1 MHIATN
7 VRRKH
12 MDQAPNSLVVEGSDG
27 LRTSVARKDLAVGI
41 MDRLSRLI
49 RANINY
55 ELDRAEDPEKMLGQI
70 LRDMQ
75 SSNATARAQT
85 VAMIAQEKE
94 LEAELAQTRRLA
106 AEWGYKAGIAVSLGK
121 DDLARQA
128 LRRKFD
134 NEENGRVY
142 EQQLNTQKQVVA
154 RLKDQLGQLEI
165 KYQAMLSRREVLV
178 ARHRL
183 AAAQETVAKGLTSI
197 SETSAP
203 AEMERMERKIRSQEA
218 RANAMVELTDNSF
231 DAQILSVDGPRIE
244 AELQALKARTPAA
257 SVSPARADMVA
268 LEEFGELEVFDI
280 DAEIDALKSGL

>member
-1 MHIATN
+1 LH
-7 VRRKH
+7 
-12 MDQAPNSLVVEGSDG
+12 SG
-27 LRTSVARKDLAVGI
+27 LTDDSMLLRERDPAVGI

-94 LEAELAQTRRLA
+94 LEAELAHTRRLA
-106 AEWGYKAGIAVSLGK
+106 SEWGHKAEIAVSLGK

-128 LRRKFD
+128 LRRKLD

-165 KYQAMLSRREVLV
+165 KYQAMLSRRDVLV

-197 SETSAP
+197 TEASAP

-218 RANAMVELTDNSF
+218 RAIAMVELTDNSL
-231 DAQILSVDGPRIE
+231 DANILSVDGPRIE
-244 AELQALKARTPAA
+244 AELQALKARKPAA
-257 SVSPARADMVA
+257 SVVPSRADMIA

>member
-1 MHIATN
+1 M
-7 VRRKH
+7 
-12 MDQAPNSLVVEGSDG
+12 
-27 LRTSVARKDLAVGI
+27 GI

-94 LEAELAQTRRLA
+94 LEAELAHTRRLA
-106 AEWGYKAGIAVSLGK
+106 TEWGHKAEIAVSLGK

-128 LRRKFD
+128 LRRKLD

-165 KYQAMLSRREVLV
+165 KYQAMLSRRDVLV
-178 ARHRL
+178 ARQRL

-197 SETSAP
+197 TETSAP

-218 RANAMVELTDNSF
+218 RAIAMVELTDNSF

-244 AELQALKARTPAA
+244 AELQALKARTPAT
-257 SVSPARADMVA
+257 SVSPSRADMVA